1 MDPAPRDPEDFHKIW
16 TTTGGVSVQERK
28 YLYEFA
34 DEDKYRKNESTK
46 IHALELP
53 FTGSANVIY
62 NGSFF
67 YFNQEKEAI
76 VKFDL
81 STRDLRCI
89 SIPTGRQRQRVGEL
103 YVHNLTTTLFL
114 ALQMIPNQE
123 CRRIGR
129 KVGPEFLTKLYPEMK
144 GNIFVDLAIDENGLW
159 AIMAMKENNNTL
171 VMKLS
176 AWNLE
181 LIWAWNITL
190 NHNLVADMFIVCGV
204 LYAVD
209 RTDARDTK
217 IR

>member
-1 MDPAPRDPEDFHKIW
+1 MFRYQIVRIHQGLPPLCFRYTPDEHGGWLMDPAPRDPEDFHKIW

-81 STRDLRCI
+81 ATRDLRCI

-103 YVHNLTTTLFL
+103 Y
-114 ALQMIPNQE
+114 I
-123 CRRIGR
+123 I
-129 KVGPEFLTKLYPEMK
+129 
-144 GNIFVDLAIDENGLW
+144 
-159 AIMAMKENNNTL
+159 
-171 VMKLS
+171 
-176 AWNLE
+176 
-181 LIWAWNITL
+181 
-190 NHNLVADMFIVCGV
+190 
-204 LYAVD
+204 
-209 RTDARDTK
+209 
-217 IR
+217 